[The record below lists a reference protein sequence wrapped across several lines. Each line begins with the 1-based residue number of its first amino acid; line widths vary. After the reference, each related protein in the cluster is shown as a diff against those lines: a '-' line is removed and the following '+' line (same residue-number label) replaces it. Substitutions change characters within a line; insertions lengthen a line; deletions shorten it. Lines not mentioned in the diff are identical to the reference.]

1 MCSMS
6 DTRLGP
12 PAGHILGI
20 GVDLCAP
27 ARMERALGR
36 EAFLHR
42 VFSPEEQALL
52 AARSGKAKWETAA
65 ANFAA
70 KEAFLKACGKGLGG
84 FALAEIAVLRRESG
98 APYYALTGAA
108 AAWLAARGG
117 AAHLSLSHDAG
128 MACAFTVLQG
138 RGEA

>member
-98 APYYALTGAA
+98 AA

-128 MACAFTVLQG
+128 MACAFTVLEG

>member
-42 VFSPEEQALL
+42 VFSPEEQAML

-98 APYYALTGAA
+98 APY
-108 AAWLAARGG
+108 
-117 AAHLSLSHDAG
+117 
-128 MACAFTVLQG
+128 
-138 RGEA
+138 

>member
-84 FALAEIAVLRRESG
+84 FALAGVAARIRRSLLRADRRG
-98 APYYALTGAA
+98 RG
-108 AAWLAARGG
+108 LAGRARRGG
-117 AAHLSLSHDAG
+117 APLALP
-128 MACAFTVLQG
+128 
-138 RGEA
+138 